1 MNQVSG
7 KTESSVTTAE
17 ANGIRIAYDRRGQG
31 PLLILIAGVG
41 YGGWVFQHQ
50 VPDLASGFDTV
61 TFDNRGVGGSEKP
74 DEPYAIELFA
84 RDTLGLMDAL
94 EIDRAHVLGVS
105 QGGMTA
111 LQMALDAP
119 ERIDKLVLCATTH
132 GGPNITYPD
141 MEVIQFLA
149 QRSGNTE
156 ERFQKGFQ
164 LSFSEDFLASNPP
177 VLERIRKRL
186 VETRQPDYAYQ
197 RQAMAPI
204 GFNVEPRLDEIEH
217 PALVI
222 TGSAD
227 RVVPFANCERLADK
241 LPNAE
246 LETLDGAGHLCFI
259 EQAEAFNR
267 VVVDFLEEPS

>member
-1 MNQVSG
+1 MSG
-7 KTESSVTTAE
+7 KNDSSVNTVD
-17 ANGIRIAYDRRGQG
+17 ANGIRIAYARRGQG
-31 PLLILIAGVG
+31 PSLVLIAGIG
-41 YGGWVFQHQ
+41 YGGWVFEQQ
-50 VPDLASGFDTV
+50 VPAFEARFDTI
-61 TFDNRGVGGSEKP
+61 TFDNRGVGDSDKP
-74 DEPYAIELFA
+74 DEPYAIDLFA

-105 QGGMTA
+105 QGGMVA

-119 ERIDKLVLCATTH
+119 ERLEKLVLCATTH

-149 QRSGNTE
+149 QRSGTPE

-164 LSFSEDFLASNPP
+164 LSFSEDFLASAPP
-177 VLERIRKRL
+177 VLDRIRERL
-186 VETRQPDYAYQ
+186 LANPQPDYAYQ

-204 GFNVEPRLDEIEH
+204 DFNAEPRLDEIEH

-227 RVVPFANCERLADK
+227 RVVPSANCERLADR

-246 LETLDGAGHLCFI
+246 LKTLDGAGHLCFI

-267 VVVDFLEEPS
+267 AVVDFLEEPS